1 MSQPPRDPQREAEI
15 AYAREKARYSL
26 PVPLFALVGI
36 TAMYLPLPQRFVAL
50 LPLVIAVVLA
60 VRLLRFLTPRPGR
73 EKVWAGVALGVL
85 TLPITSLLL
94 QALMYGPVSRYE
106 DCIAGAQTNV
116 ARGQCE
122 RLREASPLG
131 FISD

>member
-1 MSQPPRDPQREAEI
+1 MSQPPRNPQREAEI

-50 LPLVIAVVLA
+50 LPLLIAMVLA

-73 EKVWAGVALGVL
+73 EKVWAGISLAVL
-85 TLPITSLLL
+85 MLPVTSLLL
-94 QALMYGPVSRYE
+94 QALMYGTVSRYE
-106 DCIAGAQTNV
+106 ECIAGAQTNV

-131 FISD
+131 FIAD